1 MIEGEERALHD
12 GQASPRQIRM
22 NEAEF
27 SVLWENKKVI
37 IEATFMMNSIYE
49 IVHVEHP
56 SRSSPPCQAMI
67 NS

>member
-1 MIEGEERALHD
+1 
-12 GQASPRQIRM
+12 M